1 MTCKIQTPPMSSTPD
16 TYRTSLPQESSLISG
31 GTEVRRPTPPV
42 NLLSVAKPKFV
53 MSPHKLYLTNCR
65 CLNPTKP
72 PPNASSQIDLMIDG
86 LEKLM
91 DRLAGVRLHN
101 AIKDAGIR
109 ILIEL
114 RGRGMEL
121 FHLIGW
127 VDTSPQGGKSRRVI
141 AFAVPDQNQA
151 EETGHRVVAQLVIS
165 IENKGQFK
173 GTIGDVS
180 VRFEDDWDD
189 WTMVQT
195 SEFVSDPKYSKA
207 QRRMMVEGDVK
218 SGKVAEKIWD
228 AVTVMQGE
236 DIGCLRAKVVS
247 RLNTVLQKLDLAG
260 EILAAFEAEQL
271 LRKTGERRTQPT
283 IAIRLYTR
291 LAEASPMN
299 LGEHAKHAKTV
310 STGEGQASNKKD
322 DGDEYD
328 DERSVAVVLID
339 LSTNGSMLKVKHVSV
354 VYDGEWPITH
364 RYRTDSDVPTLKGLE
379 ELVSTK

>member
-1 MTCKIQTPPMSSTPD
+1 
-16 TYRTSLPQESSLISG
+16 
-31 GTEVRRPTPPV
+31 
-42 NLLSVAKPKFV
+42 
-53 MSPHKLYLTNCR
+53 
-65 CLNPTKP
+65 
-72 PPNASSQIDLMIDG
+72 MIDR

-91 DRLAGVRLHN
+91 GRLAGVTLHY

-114 RGRGMEL
+114 RVRGMEL

-127 VDTSPQGGKSRRVI
+127 VDTSPQGGESRRVI
-141 AFAVPDQNQA
+141 AFAVPDQNQP

-189 WTMVQT
+189 WTMGQT
-195 SEFVSDPKYSKA
+195 SERVSDPKYSKA
-207 QRRMMVEGDVK
+207 QRGMIFEGDVK

-291 LAEASPMN
+291 LAEASPMRID
-299 LGEHAKHAKTV
+299 EHAKTV
-310 STGEGQASNKKD
+310 STGKAQASNKKD

-328 DERSVAVVLID
+328 DELSVAVVLID

-364 RYRTDSDVPTLKGLE
+364 RYRFNSDVPTLNGLE